1 MVKKNFI
8 NFIYTFGSNIITLLV
23 SVVVT
28 LVLPKRISVS
38 EYSLVQLYT
47 FYSTYIGITAF
58 GLPEGMLVNYAGKE
72 YDEVNKE
79 VIGRQVQV
87 CTLVECVFMILFCV
101 WSVINVHDIDKSIVC
116 ILCAVSFV
124 AIIPRLQLLCVF
136 QATSRFKEYAN
147 GLVIEKIVYLIGS
160 VLLMA
165 LGVTRFYWYVV
176 AIIFGYICSMTYC
189 IFKTKDLFRFDATKS
204 LFASE
209 VVKEIIGNI
218 SVGSKILFATLSGNL
233 IIGFVRMGIEGVW
246 SVEIFGRVSLT
257 ISIANLLMVFINAVA
272 TIMLPALR
280 RASANM
286 YEVVY
291 SISRSCIMVVLLG
304 ALVFY
309 QPIKTILSL
318 WLPDYAE
325 SLRYMAILFPMCV
338 FSSKSSMLIEP
349 YLKALHREKWLLI
362 INIITVL
369 FSGIVTLITTCFLHN
384 LDLAVASI
392 VFLLAFR
399 CIFAELLL
407 STVMNMNVK
416 TDIMLEV
423 LLTTIFIIASWFIG
437 GIRGF
442 AIYASAYLVY
452 LFVKRKD
459 IIFVANK
466 VLCMVRHA

>member
-47 FYSTYIGITAF
+47 FYSTYIGITSF

-72 YDEVNKE
+72 YAEVNKE
-79 VIGRQVQV
+79 VIGKQVQI
-87 CTLVECVFMILFCV
+87 CTLVECVFMILFGV
-101 WSVINVHDIDKSIVC
+101 WSVINIHNVDRRIVC
-116 ILCAVSFV
+116 VLCAVSFV

-136 QATSRFKEYAN
+136 QATSRFREYAN
-147 GLVIEKIVYLIGS
+147 GLVIEKVVYLIGS
-160 VLLMA
+160 VLLMV
-165 LGVTRFYWYVV
+165 LGATRFYWYVI
-176 AIIFGYICSMTYC
+176 AIILGYIGSMTYC
-189 IFKTKDLFRFDATKS
+189 VLKTKDLFRFNTIES
-204 LFASE
+204 LFAPE
-209 VVKEIIGNI
+209 VIKEIIDNI

-233 IIGFVRMGIEGVW
+233 IIGFVRMGIERVW
-246 SVEIFGRVSLT
+246 SVETFGRVSLT
-257 ISIANLLMVFINAVA
+257 ISVANLLMVFINAVA

-280 RASANM
+280 RANVNI
-286 YEVVY
+286 YKEVY

-304 ALVFY
+304 ALAFY

-362 INIITVL
+362 INVVTVS
-369 FSGIVTLITTCFLHN
+369 FSGIVTLITTYFLHN
-384 LDLAVASI
+384 LDLAVVSI

-423 LLTTIFIIASWFIG
+423 LLTIVFITVSWFIG

-442 AIYASAYLVY
+442 AIYVSAYLVY
-452 LFVKRKD
+452 LFIKRKD

-466 VLCMVRHA
+466 VLHMVRRA